1 MSNRPRS
8 ACSPAASP
16 RPSCA
21 GERARAAAAE
31 TALGALLGH
40 ITGGA
45 DADTYQPMNVNF
57 GLFPPIEGKT
67 KKADRKLYTSHGRGA
82 ALRALAAAGAGD
94 EGGRAWARAGSA
106 ARFPPGSSR

>member
-16 RPSCA
+16 RRSCG
-21 GERARAAAAE
+21 GETLAPPPPT

-45 DADTYQPMNVNF
+45 DAASYQPMNVNF
-57 GLFPPIEGKT
+57 GLFPPIEGRT
-67 KKADRKLYTSHGRGA
+67 KKADRKKLYTER
-82 ALRALAAAGAGD
+82 
-94 EGGRAWARAGSA
+94 ARADLEA
-106 ARFPPGSSR
+106 WHRP